1 MSKIKKR
8 KSRKMQKQESSSSDD
23 PFPDYTEDII
33 EKPDSVDS
41 GVARGRLAS
50 DILKYEECLDGKWVQ
65 DLKEPLLIT
74 LTITPQKFSYW
85 YGGKYVFDMEFP
97 NEYPF
102 KPPNV

>member
-1 MSKIKKR
+1 MD
-8 KSRKMQKQESSSSDD
+8 SSDSDSDDDDIFPTYD
-23 PFPDYTEDII
+23 PNKK
-33 EKPDSVDS
+33 EKKKSVDS

-74 LTITPQKFSYW
+74 LTITPQKNSYW